1 MGGFKM
7 EINLSKLFKDGLF
20 LQSLLVVT
28 LNSVLLI
35 LIRIFY
41 PSNLLFDQILILCF
55 LSFIAFFLA
64 YVCQKYLG
72 KGVVH
77 RVKTGR
83 TTSLAVLLGVLI
95 FYIFGTGVLLN
106 VDRSRSLYIFQWV
119 DQCSNSLRCI
129 DNYQKQMYGN
139 LGMIEVNQ
147 RIEEQISRGLMT
159 MKSEQVFLTSTG
171 KVIEN
176 SADLVAWMF
185 NLEGYKNA
193 RIR

>member
-1 MGGFKM
+1 M
-7 EINLSKLFKDGLF
+7 EISLGKLFKDSLL

-28 LNSVLLI
+28 LNSALLM

-41 PSNLLFDQILILCF
+41 PSNLLFDQILILCL
-55 LSFIAFFLA
+55 LSFFALFLA
-64 YVCQKYLG
+64 FVCQKYLS
-72 KGVVH
+72 KGAVQ
-77 RVKTGR
+77 RFKADR

-106 VDRSRSLYIFQWV
+106 VDRSRSLYIFEWV
-119 DQCSNSLRCI
+119 DQCSNSLTCI
-129 DNYQKQMYGN
+129 DNYQKKMYGN
-139 LGMIEVNQ
+139 LGMLEVNQ

-159 MKSEQVFLTSTG
+159 MKSDRLFLTSTG

-176 SADLVAWMF
+176 SAVLMAWMF
-185 NLEGYKNA
+185 NLEGYGNA

>member
-1 MGGFKM
+1 M
-7 EINLSKLFKDGLF
+7 EINLGKFFKDSLLF
-20 LQSLLVVT
+20 QSLLLVT

-41 PSNLLFDQILILCF
+41 PSNLLFDQILILCL
-55 LSFIAFFLA
+55 LSFIALFL
-64 YVCQKYLG
+64 VKICQKYLS
-72 KGVVH
+72 KDVVY
-77 RVKTGR
+77 RFKTTP

-95 FYIFGTGVLLN
+95 FYIFGTSVLLN

-119 DQCSNSLRCI
+119 GQCSNSLTCI

-139 LGMIEVNQ
+139 QGMLEVNQ
-147 RIEEQISRGLMT
+147 RIQEQISRGLMT
-159 MKSEQVFLTSTG
+159 MKSEEVFLTSTG
-171 KVIEN
+171 KIVEN
-176 SADLVAWMF
+176 SADLVVWLF